1 MIPLK
6 VKNPWI
12 FFAPFLVLYTCII
25 YIFQGATLTGDEP
38 RYIQFA
44 QNLLHGFYSP
54 KEELNLWNGPGYPLL
69 IAPFIK
75 IGFNTTGLRMINGVL
90 QYASVVLLYQTLLYW
105 VSEKKALV
113 LSLFWACYYIAFKEM
128 TYVYTECFANF
139 LVSLFLYYCSKSLV
153 SPNPSSNKTSNQI
166 FYSLFKCI
174 LPGIILGWIVLTKVI
189 FGYVIIALAFLLFIF
204 YIVKKETTYLRFF
217 YITVI
222 ALFINIPYLFYT
234 YQLTGKAFYW
244 SNAGGMSLYW
254 ASTPIEGEYGDWNDA
269 EFRAYCG
276 YDSLLPCNAALF
288 AKGHQ
293 QDYNEIY
300 KYAGVARDEAFKQK
314 AMDNIRQHPAKYF
327 KNTLANTGR
336 FFFGIPGSYQYMR
349 YQNLWRILPNAIVFC
364 IFLFSAAVSLLNIK
378 KHPPLLVVL
387 LSVLFF
393 YFGASIVV
401 SALQRQ
407 LYVVLP
413 IILVWFGWLTQK
425 AITLKLRF

>member
-1 MIPLK
+1 MK

-25 YIFQGATLTGDEP
+25 YIFQGEGLTGDEP
-38 RYIQFA
+38 RYLGFA

-54 KEELNLWNGPGYPLL
+54 KGELNLWNGPGYPLL

-75 IGFNTTGLRMINGVL
+75 MGANATGLRLLNGVL
-90 QYASVVLLYQTLLYW
+90 QYASVVFLYQTLQYW
-105 VSEKKALV
+105 VSDKKALV

-139 LVSLFLYYCSKSLV
+139 LVSVFLYYSSKNYFESKKSIKHFL
-153 SPNPSSNKTSNQI
+153 
-166 FYSLFKCI
+166 
-174 LPGIILGWIVLTKVI
+174 LPGFILGWIILTKVI
-189 FGYVIIALAFLLFIF
+189 FGYVIIALTILLFIF

-293 QDYNEIY
+293 QDYDEIY
-300 KYAGVARDEAFKQK
+300 KFKGVARDDAFKQK
-314 AMDNIRQHPAKYF
+314 AIENIREHPFKYL

-336 FFFGIPGSYQYMR
+336 FFFGIPASYQYIR

-364 IFLFSAAVSLLNIK
+364 IFLFSVVVSLLNIK
-378 KHPPLLVVL
+378 KHPPLLIVL
-387 LSVLFF
+387 LSLLFF
-393 YFGASIVV
+393 YFGASIIV

-425 AITLKLRF
+425 AVSLKLRF

>member
-1 MIPLK
+1 MQLQLK
-6 VKNPWI
+6 VKNSWI

-25 YIFQGATLTGDEP
+25 YIFQGAALTGDEP
-38 RYIQFA
+38 RYLQFA

-75 IGFNTTGLRMINGVL
+75 LGLNITGLRLLNGVL
-90 QYASVVLLYQTLLYW
+90 QYASVVFLYQCLVYW

-128 TYVYTECFANF
+128 TYLYSECFANF
-139 LVSLFLYYCSKSLV
+139 LVCLFLYYSSKNLV
-153 SPNPSSNKTSNQI
+153 DPKVTLKQ
-166 FYSLFKCI
+166 FI
-174 LPGIILGWIVLTKVI
+174 LLGIILGVLILTKVV
-189 FGYVIIALAFLLFIF
+189 FGYVIIAFAILLLIF
-204 YIVKKETTYLRFF
+204 YAVKKESTYLRFF
-217 YITVI
+217 YIAVV
-222 ALFINIPYLFYT
+222 ALLINIPYLFYT

-269 EFRAYCG
+269 EFKAYCG
-276 YDSLLPCNAALF
+276 YDSLVPCNTALF

-300 KYAGVARDEAFKQK
+300 KYTGVARDEAFKQK
-314 AMDNIRQHPAKYF
+314 AIKNIRQYPAKYF
-327 KNTLANTGR
+327 KNTIANIGR

-364 IFLFSAAVSLLNIK
+364 IFLFSVVMSLLNIK
-378 KHPPLLVVL
+378 KHPPLIIAL
-387 LSVLFF
+387 LSLLFL
-393 YFGASIVV
+393 YFAASIVV

-413 IILVWFGWLTQK
+413 LILVWFGWLTQK
-425 AITLKLRF
+425 AVAVKLRF

>member
-25 YIFQGATLTGDEP
+25 YIFQGAALTGDEP

-75 IGFNTTGLRMINGVL
+75 IGFTPTGLRMINGVL

-105 VSEKKALV
+105 VSEKKAFV
-113 LSLFWACYYIAFKEM
+113 LSFFWACYYIAFKEM

-139 LVSLFLYYCSKSLV
+139 LVSLFLYYSSQNVV
-153 SPNPSSNKTSNQI
+153 STHPTSNKTFHQI
-166 FYSLFKCI
+166 LNSLFKCI

-189 FGYVIIALAFLLFIF
+189 FGYVIIALAILLFIF
-204 YIVKKETTYLRFF
+204 YIVKKQTTYLRFF

-222 ALFINIPYLFYT
+222 AFIINIPYLFYT

-300 KYAGVARDEAFKQK
+300 KYTGVARDEAFKQK
-314 AMDNIRQHPAKYF
+314 AMDNIREHPAKYF

-336 FFFGIPGSYQYMR
+336 FFFGIPASYQYMR

-364 IFLFSAAVSLLNIK
+364 IFLFSVVVSLLNIK
-378 KHPPLLVVL
+378 KHPPVLVVL
-387 LSVLFF
+387 LSVLFL